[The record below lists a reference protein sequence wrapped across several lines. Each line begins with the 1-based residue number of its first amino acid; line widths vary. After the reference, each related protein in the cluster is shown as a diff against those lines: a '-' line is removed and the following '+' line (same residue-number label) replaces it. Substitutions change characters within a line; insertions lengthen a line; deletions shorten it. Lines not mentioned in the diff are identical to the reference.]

1 MLKTNL
7 TTQQIALPTWLK
19 SNIFLIP
26 FLAAITFILYV
37 NTLNSPFVL
46 DDYHNIIANKP
57 IRITE
62 LSIATLS
69 DTVHNSLLE
78 NRPVAN
84 ISLAINYYFHQY
96 NVTGYHLFNIVI
108 HILNGVLLFLFVQNT
123 LQYAYGSVLQK
134 EINLL
139 AFTTALL
146 WLVHPLQTQSVTY
159 IIQRMNSLAT
169 MFYLLSFVFY
179 IRARTCNNKIIKTA
193 LICGSLTAGILAIGS
208 KENAVMLPVFIVL
221 YEWYFFQ
228 DLRFNLKKYH
238 YLIIAL
244 LVLFLLAAVFF
255 YLGPNP
261 IKIIANYSGRD
272 FTLQER
278 VLTQLRVVVFYISL
292 VLLPLPS
299 RLTLEHDFAL
309 SHSFLD
315 PLTTLFSLLAIAGI
329 IIAAI
334 FWAKRERIFSFCLL
348 WFMGNLFIES
358 SIIPLEI
365 IFEHRTYLPSMM
377 LILFIV
383 IVVHK
388 LFSNNIFKAVLLTVT
403 VIMLSIWTYDR
414 NSIWDNEVSLWKDIA
429 QKAPNKSRAQMNLG
443 IILSKKGRMDEAMV
457 YLNRAVQLDPDYDL
471 AHYSLGDG
479 LMLQKKYI
487 QASESYARALQIKP
501 HSSLARFN
509 LGKSLAASGKHQN
522 AVFHYQMTAGK
533 DPLINHQIYYFMG
546 NSLYQLGKYSEA
558 INAYSR
564 ALQLK
569 PDYKEARKALV
580 NTRKIIDVLNA
591 KQRTNTP

>member
-1 MLKTNL
+1 MLKINPTL
-7 TTQQIALPTWLK
+7 QQIAIPTWFK
-19 SNIFLIP
+19 SKVFLLP
-26 FLAAITFILYV
+26 FLAVITFILYA

-62 LSIATLS
+62 LSIATLTN
-69 DTVHNSLLE
+69 TVKNSLIE

-84 ISLAINYYFHQY
+84 LSLAINYYFHQY
-96 NVTGYHLFNIVI
+96 NVTGYHLFNIFI
-108 HILNGVLLFLFVQNT
+108 HILNGFLLFLFVQYT
-123 LQYAYGSVLQK
+123 LQLAPGSSFK
-134 EINLL
+134 EEINLL
-139 AFTTALL
+139 AFATALL

-169 MFYLLSFVFY
+169 MFYLLSFIFY
-179 IRARTCNNKIIKTA
+179 IRARISTPKTVRVA
-193 LICGSLTAGILAIGS
+193 LIFGSLAAGILAIGS

-221 YEWYFFQ
+221 YERYFFQ

-244 LVLFLLAAVFF
+244 LILFLTGAVFF

-261 IKIIANYSGRD
+261 FKIVANYSGRD

-278 VLTQLRVVVFYISL
+278 LLTQLRVVVFYISL
-292 VLLPLPS
+292 VFLPLPS

-309 SHSFLD
+309 SHSFID
-315 PLTTLFSLLAIAGI
+315 PVTTLFSLLTIIGI

-334 FWAKRERIFSFCLL
+334 FLAKRERILSFCLL
-348 WFMGNLFIES
+348 WFLGNLFIES
-358 SIIPLEI
+358 SFIPLEI

-383 IVVHK
+383 IATQR
-388 LFSNNIFKAVLLTVT
+388 LFTSNILKAALLTIVI
-403 VIMLSIWTYDR
+403 IMLSIWTYDR
-414 NSIWDNEVSLWKDIA
+414 NRVWENEITLWTDIA
-429 QKAPNKSRAQMNLG
+429 EKAPNKSRAQMNLG
-443 IILSKKGRMDEAMV
+443 IILSKKGRMDEAIV
-457 YLNRAVQLDPDYDL
+457 YLNRAIQLDPDYDL
-471 AHYSLGDG
+471 AHYSLGDA

-487 QASESYARALQIKP
+487 LASESYARAVQIKP
-501 HSSLARFN
+501 NSSLARFN
-509 LGKSLAASGKHQN
+509 LGKSLAASGKHKN
-522 AVFHYQMTAGK
+522 AVFHYKKTAGK

-546 NSLYQLGKYSEA
+546 NSLYQLGKYTEA

-569 PDYKEARKALV
+569 PDYKEARRAII
-580 NTRKIIDVLNA
+580 NTRKILEVLKA
-591 KQRTNTP
+591 KQSMKSP